1 MMTLTAQDLT
11 IDDTQKFLGIQEE
24 MITNSFSNIL
34 NLETVTEF
42 EQQELAQISFDF
54 RQYLSTSKVSEGL
67 VKALTVYPLMRLA
80 GFYHSPIKISL
91 EENIA
96 PINIE
101 DEDTIITGRMDILC
115 VNKQRP
121 NINDIPFWVL
131 VIETKN
137 SLAAPRAGL
146 AQLLTYAYKSLES
159 QNAVWG
165 LSTNGELYQ
174 FIYLQKANQNN
185 SNYQLLPSLNLLE
198 KDSAIKLL
206 QVLKA
211 ISKLQN
217 NE

>member
-1 MMTLTAQDLT
+1 MITLAANNLT
-11 IDDTQKFLGIQEE
+11 IQDTEKFLKLSKFKSV
-24 MITNSFSNIL
+24 SFSSLLSIEDL
-34 NLETVTEF
+34 TEF
-42 EQQELAQISFDF
+42 EKEEVNQISKDFDE
-54 RQYLSTSKVSEGL
+54 YLSSSKVSEGL

-80 GFYHSPIKISL
+80 GFYQSPIKISL

-101 DEDTIITGRMDILC
+101 DEDTMITGRMDILC
-115 VNKQRP
+115 VNKKSP

-146 AQLLTYAYKSLES
+146 AQLLTYTYNSLKTQES
-159 QNAVWG
+159 VWG

-174 FIYLQKANQNN
+174 FIYLQKEPQNHPH
-185 SNYQLLPSLNLLE
+185 YQLLPSLSLLE
-198 KDSAIKLL
+198 NDPAIKLL

-211 ISKLQN
+211 ICNLQN
-217 NE
+217 N

>member
-1 MMTLTAQDLT
+1 MLTLTAKELT
-11 IDDTQKFLGIQEE
+11 INDTQKFLGIQEE
-24 MITNSFSNIL
+24 MITSSFSNIL
-34 NLETVTEF
+34 SLETVSEF
-42 EQQELAQISFDF
+42 EQQEVIQISQDFDE
-54 RQYLSTSKVSEGL
+54 YLSKSKVSEGL
-67 VKALTVYPLMRLA
+67 VKALTVYPLIRLA

-115 VNKQRP
+115 VNKQQP

-165 LSTNGELYQ
+165 LSTNGEFYQ
-174 FIYLQKANQNN
+174 FIYLNKENQTNP
-185 SNYQLLPSLNLLE
+185 NYQLLPSLNLLE
-198 KDSAIKLL
+198 NDSAIKLL
-206 QVLKA
+206 QVLKS
-211 ISKLQN
+211 ICKLQN
-217 NE
+217 N